1 MTAHNE
7 AKKGEIA
14 KTVIMPGDPVRAKLI
29 AETYLENP
37 KLVNSVRGALAY
49 TGEYNNKEV
58 TVMASGMGMP
68 SMGIYATEL
77 FNDYDVDQ
85 IIRIGTCGS
94 LRTDISVKDVIIV
107 NEAYTTSS
115 FAMELTGK
123 ECYNIKPSTEL
134 YEKIKEKALSLNIP
148 IKEEKVLTS
157 DIFYREYIDENV
169 SKENCVAVEM
179 EAFALL
185 YLANHF
191 NKKAASVLTVS
202 DSLVTKESLS
212 SEERER
218 CFEKTIKIVLETI

>member
-7 AKKGEIA
+7 AKKDEIA

-49 TGEYNNKEV
+49 TGKYNNKEV
-58 TVMASGMGMP
+58 TVMASGMGIP

-77 FNDYDVDQ
+77 FNDYEVDK
-85 IIRIGTCGS
+85 IIRIGTCGA
-94 LRTDISVKDVIIV
+94 LRYDLSVKDVV
-107 NEAYTTSS
+107 LVTEAYTTSN

-123 ECYNIKPSTEL
+123 ECYNIKPSAEL
-134 YEKIKEKALSLNIP
+134 FESIKEKALSLNIP
-148 IKEEKVLTS
+148 IKEEKILTS

-169 SKENCVAVEM
+169 LKENCMAVEM
-179 EAFALL
+179 ETFALL
-185 YLANHF
+185 YLAKHF

-202 DSLVTKESLS
+202 DSLVTKEALS
-212 SEERER
+212 SEEREK